1 MKQGNL
7 DQGFKQFHRIIEIDP
22 TNADAY
28 YFLGTIYNFRHN
40 TAKAIEYLKKARDA
54 DSDEHDTHYRLAQAF
69 HNLDM
74 TSNAHL
80 EYQRTLALKPSH
92 TKAMNGIGWI
102 YYNSGDR
109 DAAISEWK
117 KTLKVNPKDRD
128 AIFNLAKAY
137 NDLAWEAK
145 EMGRPEEAIAYWKKT
160 LGVDPKNKAALSY
173 LKKHEAH

>member
-1 MKQGNL
+1 
-7 DQGFKQFHRIIEIDP
+7 
-22 TNADAY
+22 
-28 YFLGTIYNFRHN
+28 
-40 TAKAIEYLKKARDA
+40 
-54 DSDEHDTHYRLAQAF
+54 
-69 HNLDM
+69 
-74 TSNAHL
+74 
-80 EYQRTLALKPSH
+80 
-92 TKAMNGIGWI
+92 MNGIGWI